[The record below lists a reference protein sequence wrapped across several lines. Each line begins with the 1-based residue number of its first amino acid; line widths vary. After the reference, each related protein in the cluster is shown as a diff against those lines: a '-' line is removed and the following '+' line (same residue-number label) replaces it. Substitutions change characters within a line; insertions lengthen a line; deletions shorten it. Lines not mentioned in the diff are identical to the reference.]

1 VDVADGD
8 VGTVAALYRGGEL
21 GLEVPP
27 SQHVHAD
34 LDVLVLA
41 VELVDHLAHERA
53 VAAGEAVPEG
63 QADVGAGVLGP
74 AAEQVAGCPRPPP
87 APPAPQGRG
96 GAGAPPPWVGGWGSP
111 LPPPPPPPRPPGV
124 GGPYGR

>member
-21 GLEVPP
+21 GLEVLP

-63 QADVGAGVLGP
+63 QAEVGPGVLGP
-74 AAEQVAGCPRPPP
+74 AAEEV
-87 APPAPQGRG
+87 
-96 GAGAPPPWVGGWGSP
+96 VGGLAAPAGR
-111 LPPPPPPPRPPGV
+111 LAAAAAGGQQRP
-124 GGPYGR
+124 